1 MFTSQGAKGHKGP
14 PHHVFGRCKM
24 VLLLLGDYSI
34 FGEHNNVE
42 NVQILLAPS
51 HPHGYM
57 AIPHVFLST
66 YSAPYFIHKLI
77 LKISMAHSK
86 VLSHLFTR
94 WSCFCYAFRI
104 IQYATPPPSPPP
116 LVYFHASI
124 LTQNV
129 LGLLDYAQLSSYYMA
144 FPYIPPFLLAPFLQ
158 FASKALSSHIVITNS

>member
-24 VLLLLGDYSI
+24 VLLLGDYSI

-57 AIPHVFLST
+57 AIPHIFLST
-66 YSAPYFIHKLI
+66 SSAPYFIHKLI

-86 VLSHLFTR
+86 VLF
-94 WSCFCYAFRI
+94 
-104 IQYATPPPSPPP
+104 SP
-116 LVYFHASI
+116 LY
-124 LTQNV
+124 
-129 LGLLDYAQLSSYYMA
+129 
-144 FPYIPPFLLAPFLQ
+144 
-158 FASKALSSHIVITNS
+158 